1 MKNESRVPRALFSK
15 RAVTLALAT
24 AAASVMLIPAAQSAS
39 AGTLQVTG
47 AAVQMTLLGEKPILG
62 CKRHC
67 HHHHCHHHHCGHR
80 HHHKHRH
87 HKHGHKHDRDGVH
100 HIHVPIGDDHKD
112 DLDDRDDTPVRPVRP
127 VDPKDPKDPKDY
139 EDYEG
144 YEDEGYK
151 GYKGHKGHKG
161 HKGEKRP
168 WWAGDGRNPWWA
180 AEDEGRD
187 WRENRRHVD
196 DDEDY

>member
-62 CKRHC
+62 CKRRCGHR
-67 HHHHCHHHHCGHR
+67 HYHHCHHHHCGHR
-80 HHHKHRH
+80 HKHRH
-87 HKHGHKHDRDGVH
+87 HKHGHKHGRDGVH

-112 DLDDRDDTPVRPVRP
+112 DKDDRDDTPVRPVEP
-127 VDPKDPKDPKDY
+127 VKDPKDY
-139 EDYEG
+139 EDEKDYGDYEG

-151 GYKGHKGHKG
+151 GHKGHKDHKGHKG
-161 HKGEKRP
+161 DKHP
-168 WWAGDGRNPWWA
+168 WWAGDDHDRLPWWA
-180 AEDEGRD
+180 DGADGRD
-187 WRENRRHVD
+187 WR
-196 DDEDY
+196 